1 MIATVYD
8 TKHAIA
14 MTADNGAEILMHIGL
29 DTVQLEG
36 AWNVGIKDYK
46 AHVTISSKRIHEAMD
61 DTYYPKR
68 HGFLRYA
75 KTCFEHYGEYVKY
88 WITFNEI
95 DSIHRHS
102 FITAGIIPDLC
113 GEKGET
119 QCCYQALHHRFVAAA
134 KATILLREIVPDA
147 KIGSIITKLMTY
159 PYTCAPED
167 VAATQ
172 LTVGLRIA
180 LIELRDN
187 GQLFVPFVPND
198 KQNIIQLL
206 QEVPE
211 EYPEITKKIVF
222 YAENVLNTH
231 LNPHIYL
238 TLTDHLHFAVKR
250 DLQNIVVVKRVFW
263 EMKTFYKKEYDIGLY
278 ALKLINNR
286 LAVDLPEEEAAN
298 IAFYIINTQNDD
310 INHDAMRYK
319 PDKESI
325 HYYIFKSIFPWQLCQ
340 NNRYK
345 HQRTSYQFSLA

>member
-75 KTCFEHYGEYVKY
+75 KTCFEHYREY
-88 WITFNEI
+88 
-95 DSIHRHS
+95 
-102 FITAGIIPDLC
+102 
-113 GEKGET
+113 
-119 QCCYQALHHRFVAAA
+119 
-134 KATILLREIVPDA
+134 A
-147 KIGSIITKLMTY
+147 KIGSMITKLMTY
-159 PYTCAPED
+159 PYTCATED

-180 LIELRDN
+180 LIELQDN

-238 TLTDHLHFAVKR
+238 TLTDHLQLVGKIVK
-250 DLQNIVVVKRVFW
+250 LVI
-263 EMKTFYKKEYDIGLY
+263 
-278 ALKLINNR
+278 
-286 LAVDLPEEEAAN
+286 
-298 IAFYIINTQNDD
+298 YI
-310 INHDAMRYK
+310 MRYK

-345 HQRTSYQFSLA
+345 HERTSYQFSLA

>member
-1 MIATVYD
+1 MKRKY
-8 TKHAIA
+8 
-14 MTADNGAEILMHIGL
+14 NGWTERKVIDL
-29 DTVQLEG
+29 
-36 AWNVGIKDYK
+36 
-46 AHVTISSKRIHEAMD
+46 
-61 DTYYPKR
+61 
-68 HGFLRYA
+68 FLRYA
-75 KTCFEHYGEYVKY
+75 KTCFKNYREY
-88 WITFNEI
+88 
-95 DSIHRHS
+95 
-102 FITAGIIPDLC
+102 
-113 GEKGET
+113 
-119 QCCYQALHHRFVAAA
+119 
-134 KATILLREIVPDA
+134 A
-147 KIGSIITKLMTY
+147 KIGSMITKLMTY

-180 LIELRDN
+180 LIELQDN

-211 EYPEITKKIVF
+211 EYPEITKEIIF

-238 TLTDHLHFAVKR
+238 TLTDHLQLIGKIVK
-250 DLQNIVVVKRVFW
+250 LVI
-263 EMKTFYKKEYDIGLY
+263 
-278 ALKLINNR
+278 
-286 LAVDLPEEEAAN
+286 
-298 IAFYIINTQNDD
+298 YI
-310 INHDAMRYK
+310 MRYK

>member
-46 AHVTISSKRIHEAMD
+46 AHVTISSKRIHDDMD

-88 WITFNEI
+88 WLTFNEI

-119 QCCYQALHHRFVAAA
+119 QCCYQALHHQFVAAA
-134 KATILLREIVPDA
+134 KAAILLRKIVPDA
-147 KIGSIITKLMTY
+147 KIGSMITKLMTY

-172 LTVGLRIA
+172 LTVG
-180 LIELRDN
+180 
-187 GQLFVPFVPND
+187 
-198 KQNIIQLL
+198 
-206 QEVPE
+206 
-211 EYPEITKKIVF
+211 
-222 YAENVLNTH
+222 
-231 LNPHIYL
+231 
-238 TLTDHLHFAVKR
+238 
-250 DLQNIVVVKRVFW
+250 
-263 EMKTFYKKEYDIGLY
+263 
-278 ALKLINNR
+278 
-286 LAVDLPEEEAAN
+286 
-298 IAFYIINTQNDD
+298 
-310 INHDAMRYK
+310 
-319 PDKESI
+319 S
-325 HYYIFKSIFPWQLCQ
+325 
-340 NNRYK
+340 
-345 HQRTSYQFSLA
+345 

>member
-1 MIATVYD
+1 MIATVCD

-75 KTCFEHYGEYVKY
+75 KTCFEHYGKYVKY

-119 QCCYQALHHRFVAAA
+119 QCCYQALHHQFVAAA
-134 KATILLREIVPDA
+134 KAAILF
-147 KIGSIITKLMTY
+147 
-159 PYTCAPED
+159 CATED

-180 LIELRDN
+180 LIKLYDRYRIPLFIVEKAIDMGVDLMGYTSLAPIDLISASTSQMSKRYGFIYVDQDDLGN
-187 GQLFVPFVPND
+187 GTL
-198 KQNIIQLL
+198 KR
-206 QEVPE
+206 
-211 EYPEITKKIVF
+211 TKKDSF
-222 YAENVLNTH
+222 YWYQKVIATNGENM
-231 LNPHIYL
+231 
-238 TLTDHLHFAVKR
+238 D
-250 DLQNIVVVKRVFW
+250 
-263 EMKTFYKKEYDIGLY
+263 
-278 ALKLINNR
+278 
-286 LAVDLPEEEAAN
+286 
-298 IAFYIINTQNDD
+298 
-310 INHDAMRYK
+310 
-319 PDKESI
+319 S
-325 HYYIFKSIFPWQLCQ
+325 
-340 NNRYK
+340 
-345 HQRTSYQFSLA
+345 

>member
-88 WITFNEI
+88 WFTFNEI

-119 QCCYQALHHRFVAAA
+119 QCCYQALHHQFVAAA
-134 KATILLREIVPDA
+134 KAAILF
-147 KIGSIITKLMTY
+147 
-159 PYTCAPED
+159 CATED

-180 LIELRDN
+180 LIKLYDRYRIPLFIVEKAIDMGVDLMGYTSLAPIDLISASTGQMSKRYGFIYVDQDDLGN
-187 GQLFVPFVPND
+187 GTL
-198 KQNIIQLL
+198 KR
-206 QEVPE
+206 
-211 EYPEITKKIVF
+211 TKKDSF
-222 YAENVLNTH
+222 YWYQKVIATNGENM
-231 LNPHIYL
+231 
-238 TLTDHLHFAVKR
+238 D
-250 DLQNIVVVKRVFW
+250 
-263 EMKTFYKKEYDIGLY
+263 
-278 ALKLINNR
+278 
-286 LAVDLPEEEAAN
+286 
-298 IAFYIINTQNDD
+298 
-310 INHDAMRYK
+310 
-319 PDKESI
+319 S
-325 HYYIFKSIFPWQLCQ
+325 
-340 NNRYK
+340 
-345 HQRTSYQFSLA
+345 

>member
-1 MIATVYD
+1 
-8 TKHAIA
+8 
-14 MTADNGAEILMHIGL
+14 MHH
-29 DTVQLEG
+29 Q
-36 AWNVGIKDYK
+36 
-46 AHVTISSKRIHEAMD
+46 
-61 DTYYPKR
+61 
-68 HGFLRYA
+68 
-75 KTCFEHYGEYVKY
+75 
-88 WITFNEI
+88 
-95 DSIHRHS
+95 
-102 FITAGIIPDLC
+102 
-113 GEKGET
+113 
-119 QCCYQALHHRFVAAA
+119 FVAAA
-134 KATILLREIVPDA
+134 KAAILLREIVPDT
-147 KIGSIITKLMTY
+147 KIGSMITKLMTY

-180 LIELRDN
+180 LIELQDN

-211 EYPEITKKIVF
+211 EYPEITKEIVF

-278 ALKLINNR
+278 ALKLINKR
-286 LAVDLPEEEAAN
+286 LSVDLPEEEAAN
-298 IAFYIINTQNDD
+298 IAFHIINAQNDD
-310 INHDAMRYK
+310 INHDAMRYAKLVGKIVKLVIYIMRYK

>member
-46 AHVTISSKRIHEAMD
+46 AHVTISSKRIHDDMD
-61 DTYYPKR
+61 YPKR

-88 WITFNEI
+88 WLTFNEI

-119 QCCYQALHHRFVAAA
+119 QCCYQALHHQFVAAA
-134 KATILLREIVPDA
+134 KAAILLREIVPDT
-147 KIGSIITKLMTY
+147 KIGSMITKLMTY

-180 LIELRDN
+180 LIEL
-187 GQLFVPFVPND
+187 
-198 KQNIIQLL
+198 
-206 QEVPE
+206 
-211 EYPEITKKIVF
+211 
-222 YAENVLNTH
+222 
-231 LNPHIYL
+231 
-238 TLTDHLHFAVKR
+238 
-250 DLQNIVVVKRVFW
+250 
-263 EMKTFYKKEYDIGLY
+263 YDRY
-278 ALKLINNR
+278 R

-298 IAFYIINTQNDD
+298 IAFYIINAQNDD
-310 INHDAMRYK
+310 INHDAMRYAKLVGKIVKLVIYIMRYK

>member
-46 AHVTISSKRIHEAMD
+46 AHVTISNKRIHEAMDDMD

-88 WITFNEI
+88 WLTFNEI

-119 QCCYQALHHRFVAAA
+119 QCCYQALHHQFVAAA
-134 KATILLREIVPDA
+134 KAAILLRKIVPDA
-147 KIGSIITKLMTY
+147 KIGSMITKSMTY

-180 LIELRDN
+180 LIELQDN

-211 EYPEITKKIVF
+211 EYPEITKEIVF

-238 TLTDHLHFAVKR
+238 TLTDHLQLIGKIVK
-250 DLQNIVVVKRVFW
+250 LVI
-263 EMKTFYKKEYDIGLY
+263 
-278 ALKLINNR
+278 
-286 LAVDLPEEEAAN
+286 
-298 IAFYIINTQNDD
+298 YI
-310 INHDAMRYK
+310 MRYK
-319 PDKESI
+319 PDKENI

>member
-46 AHVTISSKRIHEAMD
+46 AHVTISSKRINEAMD

-134 KATILLREIVPDA
+134 KAT
-147 KIGSIITKLMTY
+147 
-159 PYTCAPED
+159 
-167 VAATQ
+167 Q

-180 LIELRDN
+180 LIEL
-187 GQLFVPFVPND
+187 
-198 KQNIIQLL
+198 
-206 QEVPE
+206 
-211 EYPEITKKIVF
+211 
-222 YAENVLNTH
+222 
-231 LNPHIYL
+231 
-238 TLTDHLHFAVKR
+238 
-250 DLQNIVVVKRVFW
+250 
-263 EMKTFYKKEYDIGLY
+263 YDRY
-278 ALKLINNR
+278 R

-298 IAFYIINTQNDD
+298 IAFHIINAQNDD
-310 INHDAMRYK
+310 INHDAMRYAKLVGKIVKLVIYIMRYK
-319 PDKESI
+319 PDKEII
-325 HYYIFKSIFPWQLCQ
+325 HYYIFKSL
-340 NNRYK
+340 
-345 HQRTSYQFSLA
+345 

>member
-1 MIATVYD
+1 
-8 TKHAIA
+8 
-14 MTADNGAEILMHIGL
+14 MHIGL

-61 DTYYPKR
+61 DMDDTYYPKR

-88 WITFNEI
+88 WLTFNEI

-119 QCCYQALHHRFVAAA
+119 QCCYQALHHQFVAAA
-134 KATILLREIVPDA
+134 KAAILLRKIVPDA
-147 KIGSIITKLMTY
+147 KIGSMITKLMTY

-180 LIELRDN
+180 LIEL
-187 GQLFVPFVPND
+187 
-198 KQNIIQLL
+198 
-206 QEVPE
+206 
-211 EYPEITKKIVF
+211 
-222 YAENVLNTH
+222 
-231 LNPHIYL
+231 
-238 TLTDHLHFAVKR
+238 
-250 DLQNIVVVKRVFW
+250 
-263 EMKTFYKKEYDIGLY
+263 YDRY
-278 ALKLINNR
+278 R

-298 IAFYIINTQNDD
+298 IAFYIINAQMM
-310 INHDAMRYK
+310 I
-319 PDKESI
+319 SI
-325 HYYIFKSIFPWQLCQ
+325 TMPCATNQIKKAYTTYIFKSIFPWQLCRIIAI
-340 NNRYK
+340 NISAHPIN
-345 HQRTSYQFSLA
+345 SLWLKF

>member
-61 DTYYPKR
+61 DMDDTYYPKR

-88 WITFNEI
+88 WLTFNEI

-119 QCCYQALHHRFVAAA
+119 QCCYQALHHQFVAVA
-134 KATILLREIVPDA
+134 KAAILLRKIVPDA
-147 KIGSIITKLMTY
+147 KIGSMITKLMTY

-180 LIELRDN
+180 LIEL
-187 GQLFVPFVPND
+187 
-198 KQNIIQLL
+198 
-206 QEVPE
+206 
-211 EYPEITKKIVF
+211 
-222 YAENVLNTH
+222 
-231 LNPHIYL
+231 
-238 TLTDHLHFAVKR
+238 
-250 DLQNIVVVKRVFW
+250 
-263 EMKTFYKKEYDIGLY
+263 YDRY
-278 ALKLINNR
+278 R

-298 IAFYIINTQNDD
+298 IAFHIINTQNDD

>member
-61 DTYYPKR
+61 DMDDTYYPKR

-88 WITFNEI
+88 WLTFNEI

-102 FITAGIIPDLC
+102 FITASIIPDLC

-119 QCCYQALHHRFVAAA
+119 QCCYQALHHQFVAA
-134 KATILLREIVPDA
+134 ILLRKIVPDA
-147 KIGSIITKLMTY
+147 KIGSMITKLMTY

-180 LIELRDN
+180 LIEL
-187 GQLFVPFVPND
+187 
-198 KQNIIQLL
+198 
-206 QEVPE
+206 
-211 EYPEITKKIVF
+211 
-222 YAENVLNTH
+222 
-231 LNPHIYL
+231 
-238 TLTDHLHFAVKR
+238 
-250 DLQNIVVVKRVFW
+250 
-263 EMKTFYKKEYDIGLY
+263 YDRY
-278 ALKLINNR
+278 R
-286 LAVDLPEEEAAN
+286 LAVDLPEERCHA
-298 IAFYIINTQNDD
+298 
-310 INHDAMRYK
+310 
-319 PDKESI
+319 
-325 HYYIFKSIFPWQLCQ
+325 LCKVSRK
-340 NNRYK
+340 NRK
-345 HQRTSYQFSLA
+345 ISYLYHALQTR

>member
-61 DTYYPKR
+61 DMDDTYYPKR

-88 WITFNEI
+88 WLTFNEI

-119 QCCYQALHHRFVAAA
+119 QCCYQALHHPFVAAA
-134 KATILLREIVPDA
+134 KAAILLRKIVPDA
-147 KIGSIITKLMTY
+147 KIGSMITKLMTY

-180 LIELRDN
+180 LIEL
-187 GQLFVPFVPND
+187 
-198 KQNIIQLL
+198 
-206 QEVPE
+206 
-211 EYPEITKKIVF
+211 
-222 YAENVLNTH
+222 
-231 LNPHIYL
+231 
-238 TLTDHLHFAVKR
+238 
-250 DLQNIVVVKRVFW
+250 
-263 EMKTFYKKEYDIGLY
+263 YDRY
-278 ALKLINNR
+278 R

-310 INHDAMRYK
+310 INHDAMRYAKLVGKIVKLVIYIMCYK

>member
-46 AHVTISSKRIHEAMD
+46 AHVSSKRIHEAMD

-88 WITFNEI
+88 WLTFNEI

-119 QCCYQALHHRFVAAA
+119 QCCYQALHHQFVAAA
-134 KATILLREIVPDA
+134 KAAILLREIVPDA
-147 KIGSIITKLMTY
+147 KIGSMITKLMTY
-159 PYTCAPED
+159 PYTCVPED

-180 LIELRDN
+180 LIEL
-187 GQLFVPFVPND
+187 
-198 KQNIIQLL
+198 
-206 QEVPE
+206 
-211 EYPEITKKIVF
+211 
-222 YAENVLNTH
+222 
-231 LNPHIYL
+231 
-238 TLTDHLHFAVKR
+238 
-250 DLQNIVVVKRVFW
+250 
-263 EMKTFYKKEYDIGLY
+263 YDRY
-278 ALKLINNR
+278 R

-298 IAFYIINTQNDD
+298 IAFYIINAQNDD
-310 INHDAMRYK
+310 INHDAMRYAKLVGKIVKLVIYIMRYK

>member
-88 WITFNEI
+88 WLTFNEI

-102 FITAGIIPDLC
+102 FITASIIPDLC

-119 QCCYQALHHRFVAAA
+119 QCCYQALHHQFVAA
-134 KATILLREIVPDA
+134 ILLRKIVPDA
-147 KIGSIITKLMTY
+147 KIGSMITKLMTY

-180 LIELRDN
+180 LIEL
-187 GQLFVPFVPND
+187 
-198 KQNIIQLL
+198 
-206 QEVPE
+206 
-211 EYPEITKKIVF
+211 
-222 YAENVLNTH
+222 
-231 LNPHIYL
+231 
-238 TLTDHLHFAVKR
+238 
-250 DLQNIVVVKRVFW
+250 
-263 EMKTFYKKEYDIGLY
+263 YDRY
-278 ALKLINNR
+278 R

-298 IAFYIINTQNDD
+298 IAFYIINAQNDD